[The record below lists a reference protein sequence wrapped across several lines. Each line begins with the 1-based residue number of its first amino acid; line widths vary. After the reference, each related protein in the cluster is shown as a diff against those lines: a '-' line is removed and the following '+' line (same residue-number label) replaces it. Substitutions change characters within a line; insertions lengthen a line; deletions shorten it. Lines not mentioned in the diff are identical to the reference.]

1 MVEVSQKNFT
11 IEQFREYL
19 LTHLLDEVLSCEMYQ
34 DDEQEYMIA
43 IGSLMYDY
51 YLIQIRSDARFFE
64 DLDISHLPIKL
75 IDKLLKII
83 HPH

>member
-1 MVEVSQKNFT
+1 LVEVSQKNFT